1 MNTATIKSPCILI
14 CTMDAETGFFCL
26 GCARTLD
33 EITRWSRMSAE
44 EQITVLSL
52 LPDRHEILIEKKVG

>member
-14 CTMDAETGFFCL
+14 CTMDAETGFCL

-33 EITRWSRMSAE
+33 EIARWSRMTAE

>member
-14 CTMDAETGFFCL
+14 CTMDAETGFCL

-33 EITRWSRMSAE
+33 EITRWSHMTAE

>member
-14 CTMDAETGFFCL
+14 CTMDAETGFCL

-33 EITRWSRMSAE
+33 EITRWSGMSAE

>member
-1 MNTATIKSPCILI
+1 
-14 CTMDAETGFFCL
+14 MDAETGFCL

-33 EITRWSRMSAE
+33 EITRWSRMTAE
-44 EQITVLSL
+44 ERITVLSL

>member
-1 MNTATIKSPCILI
+1 
-14 CTMDAETGFFCL
+14 MDAETGFCL

-33 EITRWSRMSAE
+33 EITRWSGMSAE

>member
-1 MNTATIKSPCILI
+1 
-14 CTMDAETGFFCL
+14 MDTETGFCL

-33 EITRWSRMSAE
+33 EITRWSCMTAE

>member
-14 CTMDAETGFFCL
+14 CTMDAETGFCL

>member
-14 CTMDAETGFFCL
+14 CTMDAETGFCL

-33 EITRWSRMSAE
+33 EITRWSRMTAE

>member
-1 MNTATIKSPCILI
+1 MNTVTIKSPCILI
-14 CTMDAETGFFCL
+14 CTMDAETGFCL

-33 EITRWSRMSAE
+33 EITRWSRMTAE

-52 LPDRHEILIEKKVG
+52 LPDRHETLIEKKVG

>member
-14 CTMDAETGFFCL
+14 CTMDAETGFCL

-33 EITRWSRMSAE
+33 EITRWSRMTAE
-44 EQITVLSL
+44 ERITVLSL

>member
-1 MNTATIKSPCILI
+1 
-14 CTMDAETGFFCL
+14 MDAETGFCL

-33 EITRWSRMSAE
+33 EITRWSHMTAE

>member
-14 CTMDAETGFFCL
+14 CTMDAETGFCL

-52 LPDRHEILIEKKVG
+52 LPDRHEILVEKKVG